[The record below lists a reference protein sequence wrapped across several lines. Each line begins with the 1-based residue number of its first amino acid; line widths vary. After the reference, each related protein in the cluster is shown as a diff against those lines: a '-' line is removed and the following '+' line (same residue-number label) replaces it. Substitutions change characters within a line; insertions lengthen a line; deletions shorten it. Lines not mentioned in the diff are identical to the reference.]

1 MSENDAVS
9 YFVCRTCLHRL
20 CRKEGLT
27 EACWY
32 SFCSASVCRS
42 SLRFRTTFEAWR
54 DSKTRQDSQAWSASS
69 QRGVQSEAVEVLLR
83 LQVEEGR
90 HGRFV
95 HLLLERRFSIR
106 CVEVGGPPVLPTQCR
121 GVEREGRRRGGSI
134 EGRNRRSGWEEGS
147 RVEKPFGRESGRWST
162 AKRSGSVAM
171 RTMWRWG

>member
-32 SFCSASVCRS
+32 SFCSASVGRS

-69 QRGVQSEAVEVLLR
+69 HRGVQSEAVEVLLR
-83 LQVEEGR
+83 LQVEEGP

-95 HLLLERRFSIR
+95 HLLLERRFTHS
-106 CVEVGGPPVLPTQCR
+106 V
-121 GVEREGRRRGGSI
+121 RRGWRSPFFPRSA
-134 EGRNRRSGWEEGS
+134 EG
-147 RVEKPFGRESGRWST
+147 
-162 AKRSGSVAM
+162 
-171 RTMWRWG
+171 